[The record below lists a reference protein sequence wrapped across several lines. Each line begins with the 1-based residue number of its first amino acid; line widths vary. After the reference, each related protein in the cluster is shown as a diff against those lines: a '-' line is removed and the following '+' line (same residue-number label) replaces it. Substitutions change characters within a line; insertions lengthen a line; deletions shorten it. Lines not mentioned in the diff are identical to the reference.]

1 MSHRRRPEF
10 SESWIS
16 AKNTFLHD
24 SDMVHNSIIKFLS
37 NSSGYVDSDKPGLKL
52 RKFWKNVRQWWYHS
66 LVDYLVQ
73 SKRKFCRS
81 EKKNIRFITIYPKYF
96 DGNTYIHTCVCA
108 YVHTYVHTHTHT
120 HIYIYI
126 YIYTHTYDLY
136 WLVVHLMQNLHLKLR
151 ITVKCTG
158 VDSLLAGDH
167 SPHYSITKM

>member
-37 NSSGYVDSDKPGLKL
+37 HSSGYVDSDKPGLKL

-120 HIYIYI
+120 YIYIYI
-126 YIYTHTYDLY
+126 YIYTYVRFILACGSFNAKFTSKTQNYCQMY
-136 WLVVHLMQNLHLKLR
+136 WSRQFVGR
-151 ITVKCTG
+151 W
-158 VDSLLAGDH
+158 S
-167 SPHYSITKM
+167 